1 MITIHYYISL
11 LSLITYFHICSLFHS
26 LMTMKYISLYTIPIK
41 NAKILFQS
49 KPLWINNKENWTNIF
64 PINFRPF
71 WELIFV
77 TLGTWIAAT
86 ARPTV
91 GGALADPPYVKLTG
105 PVPVVGEATRRI
117 CRIFV
122 VSESFLYLLSGTWK
136 SWEIYSLR
144 LVSDFFGG
152 LSFLGVCIVNHGILW
167 VQPDRKGGRL
177 RPPYR

>member
-1 MITIHYYISL
+1 M
-11 LSLITYFHICSLFHS
+11 
-26 LMTMKYISLYTIPIK
+26 
-41 NAKILFQS
+41 
-49 KPLWINNKENWTNIF
+49 
-64 PINFRPF
+64 
-71 WELIFV
+71 

-105 PVPVVGEATRRI
+105 PVPVVGEARRI

-136 SWEIYSLR
+136 SWEICSLR
-144 LVSDFFGG
+144 LVSDFFCG

-167 VQPDRKGGRL
+167 VQPDRKGEL
-177 RPPYR
+177 S